1 MARPRQTRASV
12 ERAAARRRP
21 RPNSIDTEHNT
32 VAEIQGVGVMYR
44 IRLVHPAPLYDV
56 EAMSGP
62 VDHAVLEGVFWEQ
75 AMDFVRD
82 EVAEQL
88 AGEGSSGPFSTTR

>member
-1 MARPRQTRASV
+1 MARQSSRARV
-12 ERAAARRRP
+12 LAAAAREP
-21 RPNSIDTEHNT
+21 STIDESYNE
-32 VAEIQGVGVMYR
+32 VAEIQGVGVTYR
-44 IRLVHPAPLYDV
+44 IRQVHQAPLYDV

-62 VDHAVLEGVFWEQ
+62 VCHVVLHASFWEQ

-88 AGEGSSGPFSTTR
+88 ADC

>member
-1 MARPRQTRASV
+1 MARQSSEQASRARLV
-12 ERAAARRRP
+12 AAAARHEA
-21 RPNSIDTEHNT
+21 NTLDESMDNT
-32 VAEIQGVGVMYR
+32 VAEIQGVGCTYR
-44 IRLVHPAPLYDV
+44 IRQVHQAPLYDV

-62 VDHAVLEGVFWEQ
+62 VQHVVLHASFWEQ

-88 AGEGSSGPFSTTR
+88 ADC